1 MPNALA
7 AHESDICDFA
17 NRCRALCLQLLGLLA
32 LGLLVSA
39 RECITLKLA
48 ADGVVRLI
56 PKKAV
61 NLGSRNDTTLRGR
74 SQEVS
79 CVFSMSEL
87 MDFNQIK
94 TLTQISIH
102 LKASV
107 RPKRVQRQLYVLAP
121 TVITV
126 GQRPCLQFTSQRLNE
141 VVGSLT
147 LLFQRS
153 SQPGLEIRG
162 TKADWSSVPVWPQG
176 TEADPFPPV
185 LVNVGDLLSYW
196 TNGFLRSTVH
206 RVVIPP
212 DGRASDRYSM
222 AYFCHPTNQTRL
234 TPIPSDLVTHAFVPA
249 ATANEGFVNSSIL
262 TAEEHLRSRLA
273 ATYGWEKST
282 EIG

>member
-1 MPNALA
+1 M
-7 AHESDICDFA
+7 FA
-17 NRCRALCLQLLGLLA
+17 IAWP
-32 LGLLVSA
+32 VSPWTA
-39 RECITLKLA
+39 GQRTRMYYFELA
-48 ADGVVRLI
+48 ADAVVRLI
-56 PKKAV
+56 PRKAV
-61 NLGSRNDTTLRGR
+61 KPGSRDDTTLRGR
-74 SQEVS
+74 PQEVS

-87 MDFNQIK
+87 MISNQVK
-94 TLTQISIH
+94 TLTRISIP

-107 RPKRVQRQLYVLAP
+107 RPNCVQRQIYVPAP

-126 GQRPCLQFTSQRLNE
+126 GQRPCLPFTPQRLNE

-162 TKADWSSVPVWPQG
+162 PKADWSSVPVWPKD
-176 TEADPFPPV
+176 TEADSFPPV

-196 TNGFLRSTVH
+196 NNGFLKSTVH

-234 TPIPSDLVTHAFVPA
+234 TPIPSDLFTHAFVPA
-249 ATANEGFVNSSIL
+249 ATTNEGFANPSEL
-262 TAEEHLRSRLA
+262 TAEEHLKSRLA

-282 EIG
+282 EIV